1 MQTEESRTLEKI
13 LEAAKEEF
21 LEKGFQKASLR
32 NIVKMAGVTTGA
44 FYRYYSSKEALF
56 AALVEPHATAVMG
69 KYMQTLNDFEE
80 LSGEEQTAQM
90 GNASGGCIAWILDYV
105 YEHYDEFRLLI
116 CCADG
121 TSYENFVHNMV
132 EVEVESTYK
141 YIEVLR
147 AMGHPV
153 SDIDKQLC
161 HMVASGMFSGM
172 FEMIVH
178 NMSKEEAVRCVG
190 QLRQFY
196 TAGWEKL
203 MGVEFR

>member
-32 NIVKMAGVTTGA
+32 SIVKIAGVTTGA

-56 AALVEPHATAVMG
+56 AALVEPHAAAVMG
-69 KYMQTLNDFEE
+69 KFMQTMDEFEE
-80 LSGEEQTAQM
+80 LPGEQQTVQM
-90 GNASGGCIAWILDYV
+90 GNASGDCIAWILDYV

-121 TSYENFVHNMV
+121 TPYENFVHNMV

-141 YIEVLR
+141 YLEVLR
-147 AMGHPV
+147 AMGHRV

-172 FEMIVH
+172 FEMIVY
-178 NMSKEEAVRCVG
+178 NMSKEDAVRCVG

-203 MGVEFR
+203 MGVKF

>member
-32 NIVKMAGVTTGA
+32 NIVKIAGVTTGA

-56 AALVEPHATAVMG
+56 AALVEPHAAAVMG
-69 KYMQTLNDFEE
+69 KFMQTLDDFEE
-80 LSGEEQTAQM
+80 LPGEQQTVQM
-90 GNASGGCIAWILDYV
+90 GNTSGDCIVWILDYV

-121 TSYENFVHNMV
+121 TPYENFVHNMV

-147 AMGHPV
+147 TMGHTV

-178 NMSKEEAVRCVG
+178 NMSKEDAVRCVG

-203 MGVEFR
+203 MGVKF

>member
-13 LEAAKEEF
+13 LEAAQEEF

-32 NIVKMAGVTTGA
+32 NIVKIAGVTTGA

-56 AALVEPHATAVMG
+56 AALVEPHAAAVMG
-69 KYMQTLNDFEE
+69 KFMQTLNDFEA
-80 LSGEEQTAQM
+80 LSGEEQTVRM
-90 GNASGGCIAWILDYV
+90 SNTSGDCIAWILDYV
-105 YEHYDEFRLLI
+105 YEHYDQFRLLI

-121 TSYENFVHNMV
+121 TPYENFVHNMV

-141 YIEVLR
+141 YIEVLC
-147 AMGHPV
+147 AMGHTV

-178 NMSKEEAVRCVG
+178 NMSKKDAVRCVG

-203 MGVEFR
+203 MGVKF